1 MKRFIFFSFLL
12 FSIALILDSCNKECI
27 CRHNYQ
33 GQEWYE
39 SLGEMPWYDCS
50 DYEYNMRNEVAA
62 NHSIK
67 CSGTKF
73 KEKYKNS
80 N

>member
-1 MKRFIFFSFLL
+1 MKKKIVFFAFAIIAMAAL
-12 FSIALILDSCNKECI
+12 FSACNKNCI

-39 SLGEMPWYDCS
+39 DLGEMPWYDCG
-50 DYEYNMRNEVAA
+50 DYEYNMRNEVPA

-73 KEKYKNS
+73 EGRI
-80 N
+80 

>member
-1 MKRFIFFSFLL
+1 MDIMKKRLIFFVLVAMVTTAL
-12 FSIALILDSCNKECI
+12 FSACENECV

-39 SLGEMPWYDCS
+39 NLGEMPWYDCG
-50 DYEYNMRNEVAA
+50 DYEYNMRNEVPA

-67 CSGTKF
+67 CSGTK
-73 KEKYKNS
+73 YKGKM
-80 N
+80 